1 MGGSGARIEEGGAM
15 RPLSISEL
23 ERETGV
29 GRSTIY
35 YYISDGL
42 LPPAQKASATRA
54 IYDQSHVDL
63 LHEITRLKAKGLSL
77 KEIGV
82 KLAGRIEEAADNN
95 VDLVARQSEATRDA
109 ILQAAARRFAERG
122 YEKTRVGDICKD
134 VGMTAQLLYSHFPSK
149 KHLFMACWEVYFSF
163 MEAQIRAPLEG
174 TSDSAARLAW
184 RVYGGYGIQAFSPD
198 LQAMARVEAFHP
210 ESELRPLVRGVYE
223 KMLRGTPQELAA
235 ERKAEANPGLFDD
248 ELVSYGFHGV
258 LESMEMRASWDDR
271 YSKADIMRNLLAMF
285 MAVRA
290 AYSGR
295 IDLTEDWKAV
305 ADLAEELSSRP
316 LKPGRIPGEN

>member
-1 MGGSGARIEEGGAM
+1 M

-54 IYDQSHVDL
+54 VYEQSHVDL
-63 LHEITRLKAKGLSL
+63 LREIKRLKATGLSL
-77 KEIGV
+77 KYIRA
-82 KLAGRIEEAADNN
+82 KLAGRIEEASENN
-95 VDLVARQSEATRDA
+95 VDLVARQSEATHTA

-134 VGMTAQLLYSHFPSK
+134 VGVTAQLLYSHFPSK
-149 KHLFMACWEVYFSF
+149 KHLFIACWEVYFGF
-163 MEAQIRAPLEG
+163 MDAQVWGPVQQ
-174 TSDSAARLAW
+174 TPDSAARLAW
-184 RVYGGYGIQAFSPD
+184 RIYGGYGIQAFSPD

-223 KMLRGTPQELAA
+223 KMLRGAAEELGE
-235 ERKAEANPGLFDD
+235 ERKAGANPGLFDD
-248 ELVSYGFHGV
+248 ELVSFGFIGV
-258 LESMEMRASWDDR
+258 LESMEMRASWDDK
-271 YSKADIMRNLLAMF
+271 YTKADIMRNLLAMF

-290 AYSGR
+290 AYAGR
-295 IDLTEDWKAV
+295 VDLTKDWEAV
-305 ADLAEELSSRP
+305 ADLVEQLGN
-316 LKPGRIPGEN
+316 KPPDLRETRGKV

>member
-1 MGGSGARIEEGGAM
+1 MVEEGAM

-54 IYDQSHVDL
+54 VYEQSHVDL
-63 LHEITRLKAKGLSL
+63 IREITRLKATGLNL
-77 KEIGV
+77 KDIRA
-82 KLAGRIEEAADNN
+82 KLAGRIEEASENN
-95 VDLVARQSEATRDA
+95 VDLVARQSEATHNA

-122 YEKTRVGDICKD
+122 YEKTRVADICKD
-134 VGMTAQLLYSHFPSK
+134 VGMTAQLLYGHFPSK
-149 KHLFMACWEVYFSF
+149 KHLFIACWEVYFGL
-163 MEAQIRAPLEG
+163 MDAQVWGPIRQ

-184 RVYGGYGIQAFSPD
+184 RVYGGHGIQAFSPD

-223 KMLRGTPQELAA
+223 KMLRGTPEELAA
-235 ERKAEANPGLFDD
+235 ERKAGANPGLFDD
-248 ELVSYGFHGV
+248 ELVSFGFIGV
-258 LESMEMRASWDDR
+258 LESMEMRASWDEK
-271 YSKADIMRNLLAMF
+271 YTQTDIMRNLLAMF

-290 AYSGR
+290 AYAGR
-295 IDLTEDWKAV
+295 VDLTKDWEAV
-305 ADLAEELSSRP
+305 ADLVEHLGNTPPEP
-316 LKPGRIPGEN
+316 LETEGEG

>member
-1 MGGSGARIEEGGAM
+1 M

-54 IYDQSHVDL
+54 VYDQSHVDL
-63 LHEITRLKAKGLSL
+63 LREITRLKATGLNL
-77 KEIGV
+77 KEIRS
-82 KLAGRIEEAADNN
+82 KLAERIERAAGND
-95 VDLVARQSEATRDA
+95 VDLVAKQSEATRHA
-109 ILQAAARRFAERG
+109 ILQAAAHRFAERG

-134 VGMTAQLLYSHFPSK
+134 VGITAQLLYSHFPSK
-149 KHLFMACWEVYFSF
+149 RHLFIACWKVYYEV
-163 MEAQIRAPLEG
+163 MNDEVWPPIQE

-184 RVYGGYGIQAFSPD
+184 RIYGGYGIQAFSPD

-210 ESELRPLVRGVYE
+210 ESELRPLVRDVYE

-235 ERKAEANPGLFDD
+235 ERRAGANSGLFDD
-248 ELVSYGFHGV
+248 ELVSYGFIGV
-258 LESMEMRASWDDR
+258 LESMEMRASWDDK
-271 YSKADIMRNLLAMF
+271 YSKGDIMRNLLAMF

-295 IDLTEDWKAV
+295 IDLTEDWNAV
-305 ADLAEELSSRP
+305 GGLVEELVSRP
-316 LKPGRIPGEN
+316 PKPGEG

>member
-1 MGGSGARIEEGGAM
+1 M

-54 IYDQSHVDL
+54 VYEQSHVDL
-63 LHEITRLKAKGLSL
+63 IREITRLKAAGLNL
-77 KEIGV
+77 KDIRA
-82 KLAGRIEEAADNN
+82 KLAGRIEEASENN
-95 VDLVARQSEATRDA
+95 VDLVARQSEATHNA

-122 YEKTRVGDICKD
+122 YEKTRVADICKD

-149 KHLFMACWEVYFSF
+149 KHLFIACWEVYFGF
-163 MEAQIRAPLEG
+163 MDAQVWGPIQQ

-223 KMLRGTPQELAA
+223 KMLRGASEELAA
-235 ERKAEANPGLFDD
+235 ERKDGANPGLFDD
-248 ELVSYGFHGV
+248 ELVSFGFIGV
-258 LESMEMRASWDDR
+258 LESMEMRASWDDK
-271 YSKADIMRNLLAMF
+271 YTEADIMRNLVAMF

-290 AYSGR
+290 AYAGR
-295 IDLTEDWKAV
+295 VDLTKDWEAV
-305 ADLAEELSSRP
+305 AGLAEQLGSRP
-316 LKPGRIPGEN
+316 HRAREGSGD